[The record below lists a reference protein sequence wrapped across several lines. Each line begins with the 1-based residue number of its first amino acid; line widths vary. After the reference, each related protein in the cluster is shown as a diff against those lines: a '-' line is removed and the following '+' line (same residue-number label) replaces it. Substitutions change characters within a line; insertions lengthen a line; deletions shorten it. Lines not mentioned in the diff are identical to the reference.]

1 MTDLMSIDNVS
12 VFFRVGE
19 GRVVRAVDKVSLSIA
34 AGETLALVG
43 ESGSGKSTLGYA
55 IAGLRAPTAGSLR
68 FEGSDLNTRTWP
80 GARKKIQMVFQ
91 DPYSALNPRMTISSI
106 IAEPLRI
113 QRVGTTES
121 RRQRAADLVTQVGL
135 PRDSLN
141 RYPHEF
147 SGGQRQRIAIARA
160 LALSPRLIVADEPLS
175 ALDVSFQSQIV
186 NMMKDLQAAMGLSYL
201 FISHDLAVVNHL
213 ADRVAVLYLGHLVE
227 IADRATLFKSPAH
240 PYTQALLDSVPRI
253 GRKRE
258 RGAGTIKGE
267 IPSPLYPPSGCVF
280 HTRCPKAQSLCRE
293 QSPSLDALPGRPWQ
307 HAACHFKE

>member
-1 MTDLMSIDNVS
+1 
-12 VFFRVGE
+12 
-19 GRVVRAVDKVSLSIA
+19 
-34 AGETLALVG
+34 
-43 ESGSGKSTLGYA
+43 
-55 IAGLRAPTAGSLR
+55 
-68 FEGSDLNTRTWP
+68 
-80 GARKKIQMVFQ
+80 
-91 DPYSALNPRMTISSI
+91 
-106 IAEPLRI
+106 
-113 QRVGTTES
+113 
-121 RRQRAADLVTQVGL
+121 
-135 PRDSLN
+135 
-141 RYPHEF
+141 
-147 SGGQRQRIAIARA
+147 
-160 LALSPRLIVADEPLS
+160 
-175 ALDVSFQSQIV
+175 
-186 NMMKDLQAAMGLSYL
+186 MGLSYL